1 MKTRNKTIDVQNL
14 LGISTR
20 SKKVSKKKLPS
31 NNDENKSNVVD
42 VSDKENAQNQRKLA
56 SQNRKQ
62 RQILSPLKA
71 KSGQELSPV
80 KLKNIVMSPLNVL
93 SIRRTA
99 PEATSTPHPVRRS
112 LFVEYVEEEN
122 VPKDPDPIILS
133 DSDCTDTEVDL
144 TVLSDSD
151 CTDVEVQPQR
161 STDNNTKRVRK
172 KRVEPNPV
180 IKQSKRTIK
189 PTLKALNSPM
199 HRKFFATPRIETCIE
214 DPVSKHVKLNKKGEP
229 VVEVPS
235 RKVFTEAQ
243 TKSKR
248 NKKNPDIL
256 IEDAKRMPAPVVPV
270 KKTRVKRAVRL
281 YSEPKPVPKNV
292 ETVPKYRQELEQ
304 QKNVS
309 RTLQRSDSA
318 MGDDDIYNFHPSQEI
333 IEEPQKEDSYIKE
346 LIVKL
351 KKRKKPVR
359 RRKNVNRKNHEKE
372 QELVTNEPTV
382 IEIQEEPKN
391 KVDSVMER
399 IRKRFNEK
407 NSRQPESG
415 PRESTNRKSVTFQLE
430 NDSLVQ
436 DFNQENVPLA
446 HSSVILNRSTNIQNK
461 SVATPEISM
470 MLPPIITPELNNS
483 SRGIC
488 DPVPGTSTGGWTTP
502 GQKSKTAQH
511 AKTPHRMTF
520 NRTLSHSVLQSSAN
534 RSINSPNS
542 PWRVNEEANVPRTK
556 YFCLSKDLLPSYSSD
571 VIVKD
576 TIPFVPDRN
585 STAMENNSFHN
596 SSDAENIAPDPVGK
610 SAIVRPMAKRV
621 PLGAI
626 EISDVIR
633 TPEKHHHQPLLQSP
647 LVRHSITNDQ
657 IQAQQKRKRPQIEII
672 SNVPVAGQRYRL
684 TGDRLVI
691 ESTNKSHDSSNDQSG
706 SGTSDVSDCFG
717 FDISATI
724 DEIPEEEVSQSD
736 LKEKLKR
743 LKHVFPLEKS
753 VSQDVE
759 MPVLFK
765 SPMKQTNTL
774 RDMFDLNVSAKKT
787 KNKESEQKPDEQTN
801 ISSDSDSDE
810 RVQNISSKDEG
821 TSVTQTES
829 IPIKLF
835 DDPEDVTVKKLPDIN
850 RRSYAG
856 RQKRKRVHYS
866 DYETSSSESENDDDD
881 DEGISNK
888 HRHKRKKRAK
898 PDIEKTEEF
907 QEFVNEF
914 NSMCD
919 EVEKYELVI
928 EPIE

>member
-1 MKTRNKTIDVQNL
+1 MKTRNRTIDVQNL

-20 SKKVSKKKLPS
+20 SKRVSKKKIPS
-31 NNDENKSNVVD
+31 KNDENMSKVVD
-42 VSDKENAQNQRKLA
+42 VSDKENAQNQRKLQ
-56 SQNRKQ
+56 SQNLKR

-71 KSGQELSPV
+71 KSGQSPV
-80 KLKNIVMSPLNVL
+80 KLKNIVISPLNVL

-112 LFVEYVEEEN
+112 LFSDCVEEEN

-161 STDNNTKRVRK
+161 STDNNKKRVRK
-172 KRVEPNPV
+172 KRVESNPI

-214 DPVSKHVKLNKKGEP
+214 DPLSKHVKLNKKGEP

-235 RKVFTEAQ
+235 RKVLTEAQ
-243 TKSKR
+243 TKSKK
-248 NKKNPDIL
+248 NKKNPEISKD
-256 IEDAKRMPAPVVPV
+256 DAKRMPAPVVPV

-304 QKNVS
+304 QEKITK
-309 RTLQRSDSA
+309 TLQRSDSA

-351 KKRKKPVR
+351 KKRKKPIR
-359 RRKNVNRKNHEKE
+359 RRKNVKTKNHEKE
-372 QELVTNEPTV
+372 QELVTNNEQSV
-382 IEIQEEPKN
+382 IEIQDEPKN

-399 IRKRFNEK
+399 IRKRLSEK
-407 NSRQPESG
+407 NPRHPVSG
-415 PRESTNRKSVTFQLE
+415 PRESTNRKSVTFQIE
-430 NDSLVQ
+430 NESLVQ

-470 MLPPIITPELNNS
+470 MLPPIVTPELNNS
-483 SRGIC
+483 SRVIC

-502 GQKSKTAQH
+502 GQKTAQH
-511 AKTPHRMTF
+511 AKTPHKMKF
-520 NRTLSHSVLQSSAN
+520 NRTLNQSVLQSSAN

-585 STAMENNSFHN
+585 STAMESNANNSFHN
-596 SSDAENIAPDPVGK
+596 SSDAENIAPDPVDK
-610 SAIVRPMAKRV
+610 SAIVRPTAKRV

-626 EISDVIR
+626 EISDVIA

-657 IQAQQKRKRPQIEII
+657 IQAQQRKRPQIEII

-684 TGDRLVI
+684 TGDRLVV
-691 ESTNKSHDSSNDQSG
+691 EPTNKSHDSSNDQSC

-774 RDMFDLNVSAKKT
+774 RDMFDLNMSAKKT
-787 KNKESEQKPDEQTN
+787 KNKESEQKSDDQKN
-801 ISSDSDSDE
+801 ISSESDSDE
-810 RVQNISSKDEG
+810 RVQDISTKDEG
-821 TSVTQTES
+821 TTVTQTES

-866 DYETSSSESENDDDD
+866 DYETSSSETENHDYD